1 VGQRTLLLLLSG
13 SSLVSSTTSS
23 GSTTGGGGS
32 TATGTDVHEKVLDIL
47 ALESLYTIIPS
58 ENRSPG
64 NERARVAGIIGG
76 SYLGEDGSPDGLN
89 ILDLSGLDE
98 GLELVGL
105 YCRDEELAITNTQ
118 IRLNR
123 GAVEGVINVR

>member
-1 VGQRTLLLLLSG
+1 MGQRTLLLLLSG

-23 GSTTGGGGS
+23 GSTTGGRGS

-47 ALESLYTIIPS
+47 ALESLYTNNPS

-64 NERARVAGIIGG
+64 NERARVAGIIIDG
-76 SYLGEDGSPDGLN
+76 SYLGEDGGPDGLN
-89 ILDLSGLDE
+89 LLDLSGLDE

-105 YCRDEELAITNTQ
+105 YCRDDELAITNTQ
-118 IRLNR
+118 IRRNR
-123 GAVEGVINVR
+123 GA